1 MAFDKQ
7 RRPVFLNKRES
18 PGRCQSGS
26 TTGIS
31 TSIERRKGGGGGGG
45 GARTRRDESGCQ
57 PAPYFPKHNE
67 VMRKGVKKKILNSV
81 HLFTKKKT
89 AASCRLVLSFISF
102 LDFIGSL

>member
-45 GARTRRDESGCQ
+45 GGAARTRRDESGCQ
-57 PAPYFPKHNE
+57 PAPSFPKHNE
-67 VMRKGVKKKILNSV
+67 VMRKGVKKK
-81 HLFTKKKT
+81 KKN
-89 AASCRLVLSFISF
+89 AEFSS
-102 LDFIGSL
+102 SLY